1 MLGSPRIVAIDD
13 DAAHLSGLAYG
24 LSRGGIACLQIH
36 FTGDPAGIEPIEPC
50 PDVRIVFADLHL
62 GTGTPSDHTTD
73 FAVINSLLEE
83 TIKPAGPYFIVLWTL
98 YPNKAPALRDYL
110 NERLSPEVTKPL
122 DVCPLPKADH
132 IDSGGVIKNQANLV
146 GAIGDIIQASPQ
158 VGAVIEWETQVL
170 GAAGR
175 TVSSILD
182 LTSVGAGEQRAEEVG
197 RILGRL
203 AVEAVGKDHVESDR
217 FRAVNDALVPILAD
231 RIARTRTGQIDEEL
245 WQAALTI
252 PERRTMASLE
262 RAAKLNRLVHI
273 ADPKG
278 VSATERGVVIPLPAS
293 HRGDFRDL
301 FSIEEKDAAT
311 KRFRCNSE
319 AFDPNSDR
327 FRWVLVQCQAAC
339 DYAQSNPGSVP
350 FYLGL
355 DFPAEHR
362 ASKNP
367 PDSTWVGPVFEFDG
381 EIRRLRVN
389 AGFPLTLA
397 SSVLRD
403 VTPLYRLREQILN
416 DLAYHLHSHGARP
429 GMMSFGKR

>member
-13 DAAHLSGLAYG
+13 DDAHLSGLARG
-24 LSRGGIACLQIH
+24 LSWNGVACLQIH
-36 FTGDPAGIEPIEPC
+36 FTGDATGIKPC

-62 GTGTPSDHTTD
+62 GAGSPSDHKAD
-73 FAVINSLLEE
+73 FAVITALLED
-83 TIKPAGPYFIVLWTL
+83 TIKPSGPYFIVLWTQ
-98 YPNKAPALRDYL
+98 YQDQAPELRNYL
-110 NERLSPEVTKPL
+110 EDRLGSTVTKPL
-122 DVCPLPKADH
+122 DVWSLPKSEH
-132 IDSGGVIKNQANLV
+132 IDFDGGGKIKDQGKLM
-146 GAIGDIIQASPQ
+146 GAIGNIIRASPQ

-182 LTSVGAGEQRAEEVG
+182 LTSVGDGGQRAEETG

-203 AVEAVGKDHVESDR
+203 AVEAVGKDHVERDR
-217 FRAVNDALVPILAD
+217 FRAVNDALLPILAD
-231 RIARTRTGQIDEEL
+231 RIARTRTGQIDDEL

-252 PERRTMASLE
+252 PDRRTMASLK

-278 VSATERGVVIPLPAS
+278 VSATGRGVVVPLPAS

-301 FSIEEKDAAT
+301 FGIEEEDAVT
-311 KRFRCNSE
+311 TRFRCKSGV
-319 AFDPNSDR
+319 FDPNSDR

-350 FYLGL
+350 YYLGL
-355 DFPAEHR
+355 DFPEEHR
-362 ASKNP
+362 ASNNP
-367 PDSTWVGPVFEFDG
+367 PDSTWLGPVFEFDG

-397 SSVLRD
+397 SSLLQD
-403 VTPLYRLREQILN
+403 ITPLYRLREQILN
-416 DLAYHLHSHGARP
+416 DLAYHVHSHGARP
-429 GMMSFGKR
+429 GMILFGKR